1 MVAQVH
7 PAPPPVV
14 DVDVERG
21 AIVVTD
27 VVSDGEDAVDDEP
40 ISPLPELPDLS
51 HTPDASPPGST
62 RDLTTPF
69 KSD

>member
-27 VVSDGEDAVDDEP
+27 VVSDDEDAVDDEP
-40 ISPLPELPDLS
+40 ISQAFFGLFARAL
-51 HTPDASPPGST
+51 
-62 RDLTTPF
+62 
-69 KSD
+69 